1 MRQLLGEYDCKI
13 DAKGRMR
20 LPSALLNQFEEEK
33 SKTFVL
39 NRGFENCLVLYP
51 MEVWEAKSAE
61 VNQLNTY
68 IEKNRKFKRYFYRGA
83 QEVTIDS
90 ADRLLI
96 KKSLLEHAGIDKD
109 VVLSAM
115 DDIVEIWA
123 KSKYDN
129 VIDDEPENFSDLAE
143 SVFSPAAD

>member
-20 LPSALLNQFEEEK
+20 LPSGLLNQFGEDK
-33 SKTFVL
+33 AFVL

-90 ADRLLI
+90 ADRILI
-96 KKSLLEHAGIDKD
+96 KKALLEHATIDKD

-115 DDIVEIWA
+115 DNIVEIWA
-123 KSKYDN
+123 KEKYDS

-143 SVFSPAAD
+143 SVFAS